1 MVPLTVPCPD
11 VSHCGSILSVLDL
24 PRLVSQQQIG
34 VNICVMVLK
43 QGIPYDDK
51 VCFLE
56 TCGSS

>member
-1 MVPLTVPCPD
+1 MVPLTVPGPD

-56 TCGSS
+56 T